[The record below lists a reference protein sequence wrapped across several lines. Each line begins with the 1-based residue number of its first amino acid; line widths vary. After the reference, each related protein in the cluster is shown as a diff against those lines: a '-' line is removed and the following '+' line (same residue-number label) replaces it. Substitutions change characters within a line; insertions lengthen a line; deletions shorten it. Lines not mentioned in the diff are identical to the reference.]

1 MSNYCENA
9 SDSAGGGAGTGA
21 GDGPVKKPTIVDGCY
36 QLKAANRG
44 IWKCLRKESIYINAR
59 SIGNE

>member
-44 IWKCLRKESIYINAR
+44 IWKCLRKESIY
-59 SIGNE
+59 